1 MSQSA
6 TETAAPVIRPAGRAD
21 VPAIT
26 RIYTPHVL
34 TSLATFE
41 EVPPDEAE
49 MGRRL
54 DDVLA
59 RGLPYIVA
67 EVGGEVVGY
76 AYAAPYRA
84 RSAYRY
90 SVEDSIYVAADA
102 LWRGIGTALLTDLIA
117 RCTALGYRQMIAVIG
132 DSANEPSIGLHARA
146 GFMPAGTLR
155 SIGFKFGRWVDSVM
169 MVRPLGDGDRTPPIP

>member
-1 MSQSA
+1 MSQPA
-6 TETAAPVIRPAGRAD
+6 PDPTAPVIRPATRAD
-21 VPAIT
+21 VAAIT
-26 RIYTPHVL
+26 RIYAPHVL

-49 MGRRL
+49 MARRL

-59 RGLPYIVA
+59 RNLPYIVA
-67 EVGGEVVGY
+67 EVSGEVVGY
-76 AYAAPYRA
+76 AYAAPYRV

-102 LWRGIGTALLTDLIA
+102 LWRGIGTALLSDLIA

-146 GFMPAGTLR
+146 GFMPAGTMR
-155 SIGFKFGRWVDSVM
+155 AIGFKFGRWVDSVM
-169 MVRPLGDGDRTPPIP
+169 MVRPLGDGDRSPPPA